1 MDLADKAPPRPR
13 RREPRC
19 PSRSVA
25 DVAAAAD
32 VFFSRTAS
40 VKPTSPLGE
49 PSPAIRSISRRYG
62 PW

>member
-1 MDLADKAPPRPR
+1 MDSADKAPLRPR

-25 DVAAAAD
+25 DVAVAGGAS
-32 VFFSRTAS
+32 FSRTAS
-40 VKPTSPLGE
+40 IEPTSPPGE